1 MPFPATTSLAFI
13 ILAVV
18 IAYFSSHTR
27 VLPLIRCGNELISPQ
42 GSMHLCP
49 YTLLTVRVKKEK
61 KKKKENRK
69 RKETTAL
76 TKVLPVK
83 RKQ

>member
-49 YTLLTVRVKKEK
+49 YTLLIVRVKK
-61 KKKKENRK
+61 K
-69 RKETTAL
+69 RK
-76 TKVLPVK
+76 K
-83 RKQ
+83 RKKIEKERKQQL